1 MADYKI
7 LQNIDLAQN
16 EIKEVSKIANDRQD
30 GKDKGLRIQT
40 GNDTSLA
47 FNRKIKNTDTDTVI
61 INSIKGTVK
70 DGTDENKKESVL
82 NLEPSKV
89 VISNTKGT
97 EISTNSTI
105 TIGLTTPDSE
115 GNEHI
120 EAVSPSIDIKTGNTE
135 YTDPHIS
142 LKKDGSTL
150 GLQSKT
156 VEIRSEGDTKSSLTM
171 NGGITGVSNNIF
183 LGDSDTEEK
192 KVSLTLNSKGTDGTI
207 SESASKSI
215 TETIDD
221 TVSLT
226 LEKNADSTH
235 SITLENKKGDNNSK
249 IEVLD
254 SKVKISKGSDSYVD
268 IRYNDSDKQV
278 EIEEQSKKVTIKTPN
293 KVTLTLNEDS
303 NGSASLTSK
312 GTITLTSQGDAE
324 TKYGNNI
331 ITTKA
336 DTITIKAKGYNETDE
351 TKVTNYFPHIELKS
365 TTDTNPVNSVLLEG
379 KTINIS
385 SKDKDSNTG
394 DTITL
399 SGSKLNVKSVTTEIT
414 SNTINVGE
422 NGGILSIDTTT
433 SETTPKITIPLGTKT
448 DIKSTVIRLGERD
461 SNSTTT
467 ISGSEFNVN
476 TDNTS
481 ITSDTTISGTT
492 TIKSSASSPANTILV
507 NGTSTLI
514 KGSQA
519 DINPAKVNIGTEA
532 TTTAI
537 KVGRNNADTTT
548 LQSSIMNITS
558 PTLNISSP
566 KVDFNGKNQKVIFEG
581 TSEGTDNSSVTSKV
595 PTSIKDTTFSVDK
608 TTDSSIVFKVD
619 TSNKS
624 TTINGNTSTIE
635 STDVNIGITT
645 TNAITIG
652 RNVKGTSTPTTT
664 LQSNTTNITSPTI
677 NIGTS
682 DSSTSVSIG
691 KGSSDVTLTGRSN
704 FSVTATATNSEVQ
717 ANDLKFNKSLSSNDI
732 KIRWDSALNSLVF
745 EKA

>member
-16 EIKEVSKIANDRQD
+16 EIKEVSKIANDRED
-30 GKDKGLRIQT
+30 GEDKGLLIQT
-40 GNDTSLA
+40 GNNTSLA
-47 FNRKIKNTDTDTVI
+47 FNRKIDTSNT

-70 DGTDENKKESVL
+70 DGTGEDKKESAL

-89 VISNTKGT
+89 IISNTKGT
-97 EISTNSTI
+97 ETSTNSTI

-115 GNEHI
+115 GKEHI
-120 EAVSPSIDIKTGNTE
+120 EAVSPSIDIKTGKTE
-135 YTDPHIS
+135 VTDYAHPYIS

-192 KVSLTLNSKGTDGTI
+192 KVSLTLNSDGTNGTI
-207 SESASKSI
+207 SETASKSI
-215 TETIDD
+215 TETVY
-221 TVSLT
+221 TRSVSLINDGINDGI
-226 LEKNADSTH
+226 EIKDSTTSGTP
-235 SITLENKKGDNNSK
+235 SIIKINNDGIKASKG
-249 IEVLD
+249 LD
-254 SKVKISKGSDSYVD
+254 SSYVD
-268 IRYNDSDKQV
+268 IQS
-278 EIEEQSKKVTIKTPN
+278 EIIKEQSNEVTIQTPN
-293 KVTLTLNEDS
+293 VILNLNES
-303 NGSASLTSK
+303 SKSASLTSTE

-324 TKYGNNI
+324 TKYDNNI

-336 DTITIKAKGYNETDE
+336 DTITIKAKGYTETE
-351 TKVTNYFPHIELKS
+351 ATKYYPHIELKS
-365 TTDTNPVNSVLLEG
+365 TKDTNSVLLEG
-379 KTINIS
+379 KTIGIS
-385 SKDKDSNTG
+385 SKKDGSNIE

-399 SGSKLNVKSVTTEIT
+399 SGSKLNVKSTTTEIT

-422 NGGILSIDTTT
+422 DGGILSIDTTT
-433 SETTPKITIPLGTKT
+433 SETTPSITIPLGTKT
-448 DIKSTVIRLGERD
+448 DIKSTVIRLGESD

-507 NGTSTLI
+507 NGTSTSI
-514 KGSQA
+514 TGSQA
-519 DINPAKVNIGTEA
+519 DINPANVNIGTVDNS
-532 TTTAI
+532 TVI
-537 KVGRNNADTTT
+537 IGKDNAKNTTT
-548 LQSSIMNITS
+548 LNSKITSITS
-558 PTLNISSP
+558 PTLNVVSP

-595 PTSIKDTTFSVDK
+595 PTYIKDTTFSVDK

-624 TTINGNTSTIE
+624 TTINGKTATINP
-635 STDVNIGITT
+635 TNVNIGTET

-652 RNVKGTSTPTTT
+652 RNATGTPTPTTT
-664 LQSNTTNITSPTI
+664 LQSSTTEITSPTI
-677 NIGTS
+677 NIGT
-682 DSSTSVSIG
+682 DTSSSSVFIG
-691 KGSSDVTLTGRSN
+691 KTSSDVTLTGRSN
-704 FSVTATATNSEVQ
+704 FSVTATNTNSKVQ
-717 ANDLKFNKSLSSNDI
+717 ANDLKFNTSLSSNDI
-732 KIRWDSALNSLVF
+732 KIYWDSTLNSLVF
-745 EKA
+745 AKA